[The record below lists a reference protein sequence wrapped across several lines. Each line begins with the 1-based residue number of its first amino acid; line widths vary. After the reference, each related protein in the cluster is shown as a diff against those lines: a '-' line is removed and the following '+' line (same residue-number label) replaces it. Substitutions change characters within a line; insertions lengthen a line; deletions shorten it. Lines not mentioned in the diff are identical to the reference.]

1 MQVEP
6 DGRPGLNAGHR
17 VVFVTGKGGVGKS
30 SVAAAT
36 ALQFARRGQSVLL
49 AEFGN
54 RSFYGPF
61 LGLNVGNDSVRW
73 KPRIE
78 VACWDVEE
86 SLREYVTHY
95 LVFKSA
101 ANKILSNTV
110 MKALAG
116 AAPSLSEIAIL
127 GKLMA
132 PMLHTWYKRTVDVVV
147 VDAYATGQFMTLLR
161 APRGLSATAAGGP
174 LHRQTQAITRLL
186 SDPKVC
192 EYRMVTLAEEM
203 PVSEACEMFADIESE
218 TGLQPSLYCN
228 RMLDLPPVPSG
239 QGFVNAG
246 TFLDQLQSIKTRQA
260 ASMTRLQQTGA
271 TQVYTL
277 PMLPILAVDAMLER
291 LADALDLA
299 QSAQT
304 GQGGAA

>member
-1 MQVEP
+1 MPVEP
-6 DGRPGLNAGHR
+6 QASAGMNAGHR

-36 ALQFARRGQSVLL
+36 ALQLARRGQSVLL
-49 AEFGN
+49 VEFGN

-61 LGLNVGNDSVRW
+61 LGLNVGNAAVRW
-73 KPRIE
+73 KPGIE

-116 AAPSLSEIAIL
+116 AAPSLSEIALL

-186 SDPKVC
+186 SDSKVC

-203 PVSEACEMFADIESE
+203 PVTEACEMFADIQTE
-218 TGLQPSLYCN
+218 TGVQPLLYCN
-228 RMLDLPPVPSG
+228 RMLGIAPVP
-239 QGFVNAG
+239 NAATFEHAD
-246 TFLDQLQSIKTRQA
+246 TFLAQMKSIADRQD
-260 ASMTRLQQTGA
+260 ASLARLAQTGA
-271 TQVYTL
+271 PKVHTL
-277 PMLPILAVDAMLER
+277 PLVPTLNVDAMLER

-299 QSAQT
+299 QE
-304 GQGGAA
+304 AAA

>member
-1 MQVEP
+1 M
-6 DGRPGLNAGHR
+6 NAGHR
-17 VVFVTGKGGVGKS
+17 IVFVTGKGGVGKS

-36 ALQFARRGQSVLL
+36 ALQFARRGQTVLL
-49 AEFGN
+49 VEFGN

-61 LGLNVGNDSVRW
+61 LGLNVGNESVRW
-73 KPRIE
+73 KHRIE

-116 AAPSLSEIAIL
+116 AAPSLSEIALL

-132 PMLHTWYKRTVDVVV
+132 PMLHTWYKRSVDVVV

-174 LHRQTQAITRLL
+174 LHRQTQAITKLL
-186 SDPKVC
+186 SDPRVC

-203 PVSEACEMFADIESE
+203 PVTEACEMFADIETE
-218 TGLQPSLYCN
+218 TGLQPRLYCN
-228 RMLDLPPVPSG
+228 RMLDIGPVPG
-239 QGFVNAG
+239 AGGFVSAG
-246 TFLDQLQSIKTRQA
+246 NFLSQMQAITERQD
-260 ASMTRLQQTGA
+260 ASLKRLAQTGA
-271 TQVYTL
+271 PMVHTL
-277 PMLPILAVDAMLER
+277 PLVPTLDVDAMLGR
-291 LADALDLA
+291 LADALDRVQETA
-299 QSAQT
+299 Q
-304 GQGGAA
+304 